1 MHSSAR
7 PRAEP
12 ARIQSAGHATVL
24 LSLLSGFEVTRAGES
39 VSLPMSAQRVVA
51 YLALHE
57 KPLQRVH
64 VAGTLWVDAREDR
77 AAASLRSA
85 LWRLRASGCEL
96 VDATPGHLCLSRA
109 VTVDIRQATDLA
121 KRLTDHS
128 NSCDVREAAM
138 LAYAGELLPDW
149 YEDWV
154 LLERERFR
162 QRRLLALEALCERL
176 AEGGDYAGAIEAG
189 LAAVRDEPLRE
200 SSHRALIRAH
210 LAEGNSSEALR
221 QYGIFRGMLRNE
233 LGLDPSP
240 RMEALLLG
248 VTHQ

>member
-1 MHSSAR
+1 M
-7 PRAEP
+7 
-12 ARIQSAGHATVL
+12 V
-24 LSLLSGFEVTRAGES
+24 
-39 VSLPMSAQRVVA
+39 
-51 YLALHE
+51 
-57 KPLQRVH
+57 
-64 VAGTLWVDAREDR
+64 
-77 AAASLRSA
+77 
-85 LWRLRASGCEL
+85 LRAWVEDDGGGGLRVRIMKSS
-96 VDATPGHLCLSRA
+96 DATRSETETLTVASIEDASAA
-109 VTVDIRQATDLA
+109 VR
-121 KRLTDHS
+121 
-128 NSCDVREAAM
+128 
-138 LAYAGELLPDW
+138 DW
-149 YEDWV
+149 
-154 LLERERFR
+154 
-162 QRRLLALEALCERL
+162 LEALCERL